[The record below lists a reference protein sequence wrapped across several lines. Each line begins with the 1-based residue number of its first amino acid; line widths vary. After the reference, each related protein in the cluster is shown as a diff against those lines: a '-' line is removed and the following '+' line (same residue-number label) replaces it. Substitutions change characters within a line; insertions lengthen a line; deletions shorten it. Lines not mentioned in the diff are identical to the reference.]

1 MIMCAQ
7 LNANTKDVSRSF
19 RRWGLCFSLFPKQFS
34 KLQPWTCKENTE
46 NAIHFTD
53 TQFFLSS
60 FVTRP
65 DFPEHSFPCLP
76 EALIFFSYK
85 HTRPLQGPNH
95 REITLCMLILEILA
109 LWGTGGPQL
118 RYSKWPE
125 FRVQRCTRWPGSRW
139 TAINFEEAGELMK
152 PSSGSMWGEGVS
164 ANGEQRSFTD

>member
-19 RRWGLCFSLFPKQFS
+19 RRRGLCFSPFPKQVS

-53 TQFFLSS
+53 TQFSFQVLSQGQI
-60 FVTRP
+60 FQNIP
-65 DFPEHSFPCLP
+65 FPACLKP
-76 EALIFFSYK
+76 SFFSYK

-118 RYSKWPE
+118 RYSSWPE